1 MLTIKLFLVP
11 AFLALITL
19 AGKRWGANVA
29 GWLAGLPVV
38 TGPILFILALE
49 NGANF
54 TAAAATA
61 SLSAVFASV
70 SFSIT
75 YAHACMR
82 FRCLPSLFCGL
93 FVWLVAALILSFIP
107 SSVLSALVIALS
119 TLVAASHA
127 FPKISRQVSSNS
139 IRAYEIVFRMIVGAI
154 LTVLVTTF
162 SSSLGASWSGLFAV
176 FPILAI
182 VLAAFSHKTQGAVFA
197 VSLLRGMVTGLYSFV
212 AFCLTLSVTLEHVS
226 LALSFMSSI
235 AATIIVQVA
244 TKNVMKSK
252 GSDELHSKSNCEP
265 PAHS

>member
-11 AFLALITL
+11 AFLAFITF

-49 NGANF
+49 NDASF
-54 TAAAATA
+54 AAVAATA

-75 YAHACMR
+75 YAHACIR

-93 FVWLVAALILSFIP
+93 FAWLVAALILSFIP
-107 SSVLSALVIALS
+107 SSILSALVIALS
-119 TLVAASHA
+119 TLVAASRA

-139 IRAYEIVFRMIVGAI
+139 IRASEIIFRMIAGAI

-162 SSSLGASWSGLFAV
+162 SSSLGASWSGLLAV

-182 VLAAFSHKTQGAVFA
+182 VLAAFSHKTQGAAFA

-212 AFCLTLSVTLEHVS
+212 AFCLTLSVALVHAS
-226 LALSFMSSI
+226 LALSFISSI
-235 AATIIVQVA
+235 AAAIIVQVA

-252 GSDELHSKSNCEP
+252 GSYELHSKSDCEP
-265 PAHS
+265 PVHS

>member
-11 AFLALITL
+11 AFLALITF

-49 NGANF
+49 NDASF
-54 TAAAATA
+54 AAAAATA

-75 YAHACMR
+75 YAHACIR

-93 FVWLVAALILSFIP
+93 FAWLVAALILSFIP
-107 SSVLSALVIALS
+107 SSILSALAIALS

-127 FPKISRQVSSNS
+127 FPKISRQVGSNS
-139 IRAYEIVFRMIVGAI
+139 IRASEIVFRMIAGAI
-154 LTVLVTTF
+154 LTLLVTTF
-162 SSSLGASWSGLFAV
+162 SSSLGASWSGLLAV

-182 VLAAFSHKTQGAVFA
+182 VLAAFSHKTQGAAFA

-212 AFCLTLSVTLEHVS
+212 AFCLTLSVTLVHVS
-226 LALSFMSSI
+226 LALSFISSI
-235 AATIIVQVA
+235 TAAIIVQVA

-252 GSDELHSKSNCEP
+252 GSYEPHSKSDCEP
-265 PAHS
+265 PVHS

>member
-1 MLTIKLFLVP
+1 MLTIKLLLVP
-11 AFLALITL
+11 AFLALITF

-49 NGANF
+49 NGASF
-54 TAAAATA
+54 TAAAAAA

-93 FVWLVAALILSFIP
+93 LAWLVAALILSFIP
-107 SSVLSALVIALS
+107 SSILSALVIALS
-119 TLVAASHA
+119 TLFAASHA
-127 FPKISRQVSSNS
+127 FPKISRQASSNS
-139 IRAYEIVFRMIVGAI
+139 IRASEIVFRMIAGAI
-154 LTVLVTTF
+154 LTVLVTTS
-162 SSSLGASWSGLFAV
+162 SSSLGASWSGLLAV

-182 VLAAFSHKTQGAVFA
+182 VLAAFSHKTQGAAFA

-212 AFCLTLSVTLEHVS
+212 AFCLTLSVTLVHVS
-226 LALSFMSSI
+226 LALSFISSI
-235 AATIIVQVA
+235 TAAIIVQVA

-252 GSDELHSKSNCEP
+252 GSYELPSKSDCEP
-265 PAHS
+265 PVRS